1 MFLKVLSVPKGVA
14 KVFMPG
20 NYTDFLVTENY
31 VNRPDIML
39 DKLGKKSIKTE
50 MINNNLNDVSP
61 IEVEIMSGYKI
72 MGNDF
77 MGYFGDL

>member
-1 MFLKVLSVPKGVA
+1 MFLKPLSVPKGVA

-20 NYTDFLVTENY
+20 NYTEFLVSQVYEH
-31 VNRPDIML
+31 RPDIML
-39 DKLGKKSIKTE
+39 DELGKKSVKNE

-61 IEVEIMSGYKI
+61 IEVERMTGYKI

-77 MGYFGDL
+77 IGYFGDL